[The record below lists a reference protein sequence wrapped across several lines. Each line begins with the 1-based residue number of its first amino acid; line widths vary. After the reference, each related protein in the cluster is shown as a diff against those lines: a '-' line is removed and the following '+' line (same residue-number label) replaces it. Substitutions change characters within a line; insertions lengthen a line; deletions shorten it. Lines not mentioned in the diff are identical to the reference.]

1 MYFPRDNRMEKR
13 SKGIYTA
20 ELKSEV
26 VKLELDQG
34 QVVIAVSQRMG
45 IPKSTLST
53 WVNKARS
60 SVFVSSQGSKTT
72 TLDL

>member
-1 MYFPRDNRMEKR
+1 MEKR